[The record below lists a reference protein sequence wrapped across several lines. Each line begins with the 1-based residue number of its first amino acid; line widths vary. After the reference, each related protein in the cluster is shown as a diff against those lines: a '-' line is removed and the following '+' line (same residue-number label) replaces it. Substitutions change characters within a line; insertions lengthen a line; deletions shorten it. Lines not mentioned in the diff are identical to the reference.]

1 MAPPARS
8 RLIFLDIDGTYAD
21 RGVVPPGHV
30 RAVAAARAA
39 GNRVLLCTGRP
50 KSMLTPHILAA
61 GFDGMVASAGAWV
74 EVDGEVLRDLRFPDD
89 LAARTVEVL
98 DRTGAAYVLEAPD
111 AIYGRAGVA
120 GRLRSLL
127 SGHQHEGTR
136 DRGRDETD
144 APGDILAA
152 LRTPASLDGCSF
164 AKVTYF
170 EADQPRDAVRAA
182 IGAGA
187 VDILPSSI
195 SALGDRAGEIHP
207 AGMHKAL
214 GIGLVLE
221 HLGAGREDV
230 VAFGDGPND
239 LEMLEYAGTAVG
251 VAGGDERV
259 LALADHVAAAPAAE
273 GLVAAFAEL
282 GLTAPPGR

>member
-1 MAPPARS
+1 MVHPAGS

-39 GNRVLLCTGRP
+39 GHRVLLCTGRP

-61 GFDGMVASAGAWV
+61 GFDGMIASAGAWV
-74 EVDGEVLRDLRFPDD
+74 EVDGEVLRDLRFADD

-98 DRTGAAYVLEAPD
+98 DGTGAAYVLEAPD
-111 AIYGRAGVA
+111 ALYGRPGVDL
-120 GRLRSLL
+120 RLRDLL
-127 SGHQHEGTR
+127 SDHQHEDVR
-136 DRGRDETD
+136 DRGQDESD

-152 LRTPASLDGCSF
+152 LRTPASLTGCSF

-170 EADQPRDAVRAA
+170 AADAGRDAVRAA
-182 IGAGA
+182 IGADR

-195 SALGDRAGEIHP
+195 SALGDGAGEIHP

-214 GIGLVLE
+214 GIALVLE
-221 HLGAGREDV
+221 HVGGGRQDV

-239 LEMLEYAGTAVG
+239 LEMLEYAGTAVA
-251 VAGGDERV
+251 VAGGDARLLEV
-259 LALADHVAAAPAAE
+259 ADHVAAAPADE
-273 GLVAAFAEL
+273 GLVAAFADL
-282 GLTAPPGR
+282 GLTGRS